1 MGSFAT
7 DSAAEKRRPFR
18 ALGSEMGRVLR
29 ILAVVGV
36 MCAALLG
43 AERANA
49 ASIMDYT
56 LLVIAE
62 SSGASSNDSIWAY
75 TSLTAAPVELSPLP
89 TPEPFYGNGLVTD
102 APRNRVIFID
112 DGDGGAG
119 DRDALYEYDLTGTGT
134 FNLLGNVSTPEIFI
148 SGTSGGGGWYQGEYY
163 YWDDAGGVGS
173 EGMIRISFNGDGSF
187 ASSTTLFDP
196 APGDFGDFGDLAIDE
211 ATGIL
216 YAVSQDGGTAF
227 DFWSM
232 DLADLASG
240 RTILATDVDYQQISF
255 ANDGQL
261 VGVEKTSLAA
271 RNWYLIDTSDGSSTT
286 VARLGDFDVYDMAN
300 GGLYPIPEPSSAV
313 LLALSTAGA
322 ALLTRVRRRD

>member
-1 MGSFAT
+1 MGGV
-7 DSAAEKRRPFR
+7 
-18 ALGSEMGRVLR
+18 LRVLS
-29 ILAVVGV
+29 VVAV
-36 MCAALLG
+36 MCVALLG
-43 AERANA
+43 AESANA
-49 ASIMDYT
+49 ASITDYT
-56 LLVIAE
+56 LLVLGE
-62 SSGASSNDSIWAY
+62 SSGASSNDSIWGY
-75 TSLTAAPVELSPLP
+75 TSLNAAPVELSPLP

-102 APRNRVIFID
+102 APRNRLIFID

-134 FNLLGNVSTPEIFI
+134 FTQLGNVSTPEIFI

-187 ASSTTLFDP
+187 ASSTTFFDP

-216 YAVSQDGGTAF
+216 YAISQDGGTAF

-232 DLADLASG
+232 DLADLGSG
-240 RTILATDVDYQQISF
+240 RTILATDVDYQQLAF

-261 VGVEKTSLAA
+261 VGVERTSLAA

-286 VARLGDFDVYDMAN
+286 VSRLGDFDVYDMAN
-300 GGLYPIPEPSSAV
+300 GGLYPIPEPSSAT
-313 LLALSTAGA
+313 LPALRGA
-322 ALLTRVRRRD
+322 AATLLFRTRRRA